1 MKNWII
7 ALLILVV
14 PVVAYYSLDKNA
26 KNRTSFE
33 VLALEDTNKP
43 KVIKFYSPMCLDC
56 RKLDAVVKEVMPK
69 YSDKVVYQ
77 EFDGQSSD
85 KRTQE
90 MIKTY
95 NVNLVPTMIFL
106 QKDGMIYKKTEGYMS
121 QKELVSVLN
130 AITK

>member
-14 PVVAYYSLDKNA
+14 PLVAYYSLDKNA
-26 KNRTSFE
+26 KTRASFE

-69 YSDKVVYQ
+69 YSDKLVYQ

>member
-14 PVVAYYSLDKNA
+14 PLVAYYSLDKNA
-26 KNRTSFE
+26 KTRASFE

>member
-7 ALLILVV
+7 ALLILIV
-14 PVVAYYSLDKNA
+14 PLVAYYSLDKNA
-26 KNRTSFE
+26 KTRASFE

-106 QKDGMIYKKTEGYMS
+106 QKDGMIYKKTEGYTGKI
-121 QKELVSVLN
+121 QV
-130 AITK
+130 IR